1 MRTLS
6 AALGLSLLVMLV
18 NGCAFGTRHA
28 VLVYPPDQNAAITNA
43 PPPATAGKVA
53 LGTFSDARSDKLVIG
68 FVRNGYGS
76 KTAEVHLDSDV
87 VPFITDAVRY
97 ELQQAGWDIV
107 DLSTA
112 TNSSIPVISGEVL
125 VLHCDAFMTYEGNA
139 SLSISVTRSG
149 HEIFKKTYGGEAG
162 GGLNWGMTG
171 KSYGKTVSK
180 AVQDALLGFIR
191 DLPTAAPPESAARD
205 LEAGK

>member
-1 MRTLS
+1 M
-6 AALGLSLLVMLV
+6 ALSLLALLTLV

-28 VLVYPPDQNAAITNA
+28 VLVYPPEPSAAATNA

-53 LGTFSDARSDKLVIG
+53 LGTFADSRSDKLVLG

-76 KTAEVHLDSDV
+76 KTAEVQCDTNV

-97 ELQQAGWDIV
+97 ELQQAGWEIV

-112 TNSSIPVISGEVL
+112 TNSSVPVISGEML
-125 VLHCDAFMTYEGNA
+125 VLHCDAFMSYEGNA
-139 SLSISVTRSG
+139 SLSFSVTRDG
-149 HEIFKKTYGGEAG
+149 REIFKKTYGGEAG
-162 GGLNWGMTG
+162 GGLNWAMTG

-180 AVQDALLGFIR
+180 AVQDALLSFVR
-191 DLPTAAPPESAARD
+191 DLPTAIPPEPAAR
-205 LEAGK
+205 EPGAGK